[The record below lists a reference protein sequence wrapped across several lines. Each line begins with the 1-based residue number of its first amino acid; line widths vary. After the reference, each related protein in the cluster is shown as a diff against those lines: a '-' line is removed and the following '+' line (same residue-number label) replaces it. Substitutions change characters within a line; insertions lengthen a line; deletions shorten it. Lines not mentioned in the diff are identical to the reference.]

1 MSDHDHPTTPADAVN
16 PEPGVCPDCGH
27 LHAGPSLAGIC
38 VGCPCPTRP
47 GVPAWRQPID
57 CSRCATA
64 IPVDAADPGDLPTF
78 LTSKVLAPTRPG
90 YTRPDV
96 DWRVE
101 GDKVSSEKPFAAFLC
116 RACMQALARWV
127 YLSQPRRWQLHADT
141 DEMPADYLDELQTAL
156 AEHAVTVLDRS
167 ETGVRLAWPD
177 LAWDEDTEEGE
188 QVWATWG
195 TDPGAVWILHYADTD
210 DDGGPVDLLALLVV
224 DRADPHEVAAHIA
237 AAHPVARTRRRDR
250 TLPDRPTH

>member
-1 MSDHDHPTTPADAVN
+1 
-16 PEPGVCPDCGH
+16 
-27 LHAGPSLAGIC
+27 
-38 VGCPCPTRP
+38 
-47 GVPAWRQPID
+47 VPAWRRPID

-78 LTSKVLAPTRPG
+78 LTSKVVAPARPG

-101 GDKVSSEKPFAAFLC
+101 SDSVSSFEGDYASENRCAAFLC
-116 RACMQALARWV
+116 RACMQALKRWV
-127 YLSQPRRWQLHADT
+127 YLREPRRWQVHADT
-141 DEMPADYLDELQTAL
+141 GEMPADYLDALQAAL

-167 ETGVRLAWPD
+167 ETGVRVDWPD

-195 TDPGAVWILHYADTD
+195 TDPAAVWIYHYADTD
-210 DDGGPVDLLALLVV
+210 DDGGPVTELALLVV

-237 AAHPVARTRRRDR
+237 DAHPVARTHRRDR